1 MYRYY
6 DNKRDGSVHPIIKRI
21 RKTPKQ
27 KEKLKKLKLK
37 ERNLS
42 DKADIA
48 EKKLEKFK
56 EKNKQIFSTFYKLK
70 NNQDHRLNLWLDAS
84 NRLEDYE
91 EKFLVRD
98 TTYCD

>member
-48 EKKLEKFK
+48 EK
-56 EKNKQIFSTFYKLK
+56 N
-70 NNQDHRLNLWLDAS
+70 
-84 NRLEDYE
+84 
-91 EKFLVRD
+91 
-98 TTYCD
+98 